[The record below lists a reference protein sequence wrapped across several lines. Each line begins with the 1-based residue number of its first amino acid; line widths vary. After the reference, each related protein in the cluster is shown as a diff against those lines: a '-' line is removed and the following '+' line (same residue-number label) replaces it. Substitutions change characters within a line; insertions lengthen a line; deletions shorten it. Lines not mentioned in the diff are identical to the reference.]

1 MTCAEILSVGKKE
14 EKMLR
19 HCLENNQRFIII
31 ISVSIVESNPN
42 PVTNIFRLGS
52 SRSGLAQAPER
63 AASGRRED
71 GGEPEVREM
80 ASKE

>member
-1 MTCAEILSVGKKE
+1 M
-14 EKMLR
+14 
-19 HCLENNQRFIII
+19 
-31 ISVSIVESNPN
+31 SIVESNPN

-52 SRSGLAQAPER
+52 RRSGLAQAPER
-63 AASGRRED
+63 AAGGRRED